1 MILVTKVITSGGKKP
16 PSPPIM
22 DTIPFAE
29 PASLEKYE
37 GANLNIKPLPI
48 PAQILIAKTA
58 YRKQNNMTR

>member
-1 MILVTKVITSGGKKP
+1 MVGRNRLV
-16 PSPPIM
+16 PPIM

-48 PAQILIAKTA
+48 PAQILIAKQPIVNRTI
-58 YRKQNNMTR
+58 